1 MKALR
6 QFLKMLTIAIF
17 SAAIAFSGCS
27 QNDPVSP
34 MSDTGAVIN
43 RLDKGNGGGNGKG
56 KGNVNNNGI
65 SNDANIQFPVYESKT
80 FRYVPGIGGYRGGEI
95 LFGEDG
101 RSKFKL
107 EDNALTP
114 PPGTPFGADVT
125 ITVEVDYDSTRNEF
139 IFTFEPHGCQFS
151 PRAEIRLDFRTM
163 DVEIPD
169 LYYIDD
175 DGNYILQ
182 QPDQIEV
189 NKRWMFIKVD
199 HFSRYALAHS

>member
-6 QFLKMLTIAIF
+6 QFSKVMTIAIF
-17 SAAIAFSGCS
+17 SAALVFSGCS

-34 MSDTGAVIN
+34 MSDTGIAIN
-43 RLDKGNGGGNGKG
+43 RLNKGNGKG
-56 KGNVNNNGI
+56 NGNVNNNGV
-65 SNDANIQFPVYESKT
+65 SNDASVQYPVYESKT
-80 FRYVPGIGGYRGGEI
+80 FRYVSGIGGYRGGEI
-95 LFGEDG
+95 LFGEDD

-114 PPGTPFGADVT
+114 PPGTPVGADVT
-125 ITVEVDYDSTRNEF
+125 ITVEIDYDSTRNEF
-139 IFTFEPHGCQFS
+139 IFTFGPHGCQFS
-151 PRAEIRLDFRTM
+151 PRAEIRLDFRNM
-163 DVEIPD
+163 DVEVPT

-175 DGNYILQ
+175 DGNYIQQ
-182 QPDQIEV
+182 QPDQIDV